1 MNNCLFRL
9 PLPYPAKMF
18 YNTSAV
24 SLYAFKERAS
34 DPDGRASR
42 MTHAPK
48 EKANRHKDLPL
59 PPEVRQRFQQLQAS
73 RRFTRDPEVV
83 RQVLVRAP
91 NWVGDAVMSLPVL
104 AGLRRLFPLAEITM
118 LAVRRVAPL
127 FAAQPGVT
135 EIIHYPSGRGKWQ
148 VLWDLRGRFDVA
160 LALPNSMESALGLWL
175 VGVPSRVGYNTDAR
189 RLFLKEAVSGRQQLA
204 GLHTVFYFLGL
215 LKALGGVATFT
226 PPTLFLT
233 PEEEVI
239 GGRLLAEAN
248 LPGQGPWVGLSPGAT
263 YGPAKRWEPSRFA
276 ALGRELQRE
285 FDARLVLLGGKA
297 ERPVAESVK
306 EHLPGP
312 VVDLVGRTNL
322 RQALGI
328 LSQLHLLVTNDS
340 GLMHAAAA
348 LSVPL
353 VALFGS
359 TDPGATG
366 PFTSRA
372 TVIHHPW
379 PCSPCFQRTCEV
391 GYPCLTAISV
401 DEVAAAARA
410 WLKDG
415 S

>member
-1 MNNCLFRL
+1 MID
-9 PLPYPAKMF
+9 A
-18 YNTSAV
+18 A
-24 SLYAFKERAS
+24 
-34 DPDGRASR
+34 
-42 MTHAPK
+42 K
-48 EKANRHKDLPL
+48 EKKEKPRRPADLPL
-59 PPEVRQRFQQLQAS
+59 PPEVRQRFQQLQVS

-83 RQVLVRAP
+83 RRILVRAP

-104 AGLRRLFPLAEITM
+104 AGLKRLFPLAEITV
-118 LAVRRVAPL
+118 LAAPRVAPL

-135 EIIHYPSGRGKWQ
+135 EIIRYPSGRGKWQ
-148 VLWDLRGRFDVA
+148 VLWELRGRFDVA

-189 RLFLKEAVSGRQQLA
+189 RLFLKEAVSGRRELA
-204 GLHTVFYFLGL
+204 GLHTVFYLLGL

-226 PPTLFLT
+226 PPTLYLE
-233 PEEEVI
+233 PEEEAMGAQI
-239 GGRLLAEAN
+239 LSEAD
-248 LPGQGPWVGLSPGAT
+248 LPGQGPWVGLSPGAA
-263 YGPAKRWEPSRFA
+263 YGPAKRWEPARFA

-285 FDARLVLLGGKA
+285 FGARLVLLGGDE
-297 ERPVAESVK
+297 ERSVADEVR
-306 EHLPGP
+306 EQLQGP
-312 VVDLVGRTNL
+312 VVDLVGRTSL
-322 RQALGI
+322 RQALGV
-328 LSQLHLLVTNDS
+328 LSQLNLLVTNDS

-372 TVIHHPW
+372 TVIRHPL
-379 PCSPCFQRTCEV
+379 PCSPCFKRTCEA
-391 GYPCLTAISV
+391 GYTCLTAISV
-401 DEVAAAARA
+401 DEVVAAARS

>member
-1 MNNCLFRL
+1 MIH
-9 PLPYPAKMF
+9 
-18 YNTSAV
+18 
-24 SLYAFKERAS
+24 AS
-34 DPDGRASR
+34 
-42 MTHAPK
+42 K
-48 EKANRHKDLPL
+48 EKKEKTTRLKDLPL
-59 PPEVRQRFQQLQAS
+59 PPEVWQRFQQLQVS

-83 RQVLVRAP
+83 RRVLVRSP

-104 AGLRRLFPLAEITM
+104 AGLKRLFPLAEITL
-118 LAVRRVAPL
+118 LATPRVAPL

-135 EIIHYPSGRGKWQ
+135 EIIRYPSGRGKWQ
-148 VLWDLRGRFDVA
+148 VLWELRSRFDVA

-175 VGVPSRVGYNTDAR
+175 VGVPSRVGYNTDGR
-189 RLFLKEAVSGRQQLA
+189 RLFLKEAISGRGKLA

-226 PPTLFLT
+226 PPTLYLE
-233 PEEEVI
+233 PEEEAM
-239 GGRLLAEAN
+239 GARFLAESG
-248 LPGQGPWVGLSPGAT
+248 LLGQGPWVGLSPGAA

-276 ALGRELQRE
+276 ALGRKLHRE
-285 FDARLVLLGGKA
+285 FGARLVLLGGD
-297 ERPVAESVK
+297 EDRPVADEVK
-306 EHLPGP
+306 EQLQGP
-312 VVDLVGRTNL
+312 VVDLVGRTSL
-322 RQALGI
+322 RQALG
-328 LSQLHLLVTNDS
+328 LMSQLNLLVTNDS

-372 TVIHHPW
+372 TVIRHLQ
-379 PCSPCFQRTCEV
+379 PCSPCFKRTCEE
-391 GYPCLTAISV
+391 GYTCLTAISV
-401 DEVAAAARA
+401 DEVTAAAGS